1 LDSEYLGDFET
12 GRSYYVAYTT
22 LCTSEGDM
30 LCPIIFYIAKIAI
43 DKNSHLCLVRVNFT
57 IGLLNRN
64 ARNNPLAWP
73 PLGYIPNIGLKSKA
87 ESAHDMKGHVK
98 VQLYHDIVAKIYES
112 LVKIQQAGGM
122 PWSFVYK
129 GNPYHVTLEFPVLVV
144 MGDTEEHDKLC
155 AHKACHNS
163 SSSCRLCV

>member
-22 LCTSEGDM
+22 LCTSEGDI

-43 DKNSHLCLVRVNFT
+43 DKNGHLCLVRVNFT

-112 LVKIQQAGGM
+112 LVKIQQAGGL